1 MNLVHE
7 RVHAHLERLKLRRV
21 AELLDPICQQAS
33 KDEITYLDFLERLLE
48 AEATGRAER
57 RLLAKTRLAHFPFIK
72 TLADFDFG
80 FQPSIDRRQVQELA
94 TLRFLANGE
103 NVIFLGPPG
112 VGKTHLAVGLGMEA
126 VSQGHN
132 VYFIGVPELL
142 EQLSRDAQENR
153 LGDRL
158 AKLRHPTL
166 LILDEMGYLPLDQV
180 ATSFL
185 FQLVSQRY
193 TKGSIIVT
201 SNKSYGEWGGVFGD
215 EVAAAAILDRL
226 LHHSTTVNIRG
237 ESYRLKDKRRAGV
250 FTIPGAKSS
259 E

>member
-1 MNLVHE
+1 M
-7 RVHAHLERLKLRRV
+7 
-21 AELLDPICQQAS
+21 
-33 KDEITYLDFLERLLE
+33 
-48 AEATGRAER
+48 
-57 RLLAKTRLAHFPFIK
+57 
-72 TLADFDFG
+72 
-80 FQPSIDRRQVQELA
+80 
-94 TLRFLANGE
+94 
-103 NVIFLGPPG
+103 
-112 VGKTHLAVGLGMEA
+112 GKTHLAVALGMEA

-132 VYFIGVPELL
+132 VYFIGIPELL
-142 EQLSRDAQENR
+142 DQLSRDAQENR

-158 AKLRHPTL
+158 AKLRNPTL
-166 LILDEMGYLPLDQV
+166 LILDEMGYLPLDQI

-226 LHHSTTVNIRG
+226 LHHWTTVNIRG

-250 FTIPGAKSS
+250 FTIPAAKA